1 MAQKIESDHHAY
13 DRNEYDTAVAAFGS
27 ARDVCQ
33 QWGDKHGE
41 ASALMD
47 LGVTHQRFGNW
58 ADAKLA
64 YEDALELFEDIED
77 ETGKATAM
85 NNLAALYKR
94 LGAGEQSIPQLEK
107 AVEMFDIL
115 AKDEYQAD
123 TLRILS
129 QVQLQQGEWLDAI
142 ISYHRALSRMA
153 NLTTSQG
160 ILQTSSSI
168 VLRVLGVQL

>member
-1 MAQKIESDHHAY
+1 MARKTEQDRHAY
-13 DRNEYDTAVAAFGS
+13 DRNEYDTAVAAFSS

-64 YEDALELFEDIED
+64 YEDALSLFEDIQD

-94 LGAGEQSIPQLEK
+94 LGAGEQSISQLKK

-115 AKDEYQAD
+115 GKDEYQAD
-123 TLRILS
+123 TLHVLS
-129 QVQLQQGEWLDAI
+129 HVQWQQGEWLDAI
-142 ISYHRALSRMA
+142 ISYHRGLSLLP
-153 NLTTSQG
+153 NPTTSQG
-160 ILQTSSSI
+160 LLLTTSS
-168 VLRVLGVQL
+168 VALRVLGVQL

>member
-1 MAQKIESDHHAY
+1 MAKKVEQNHQAY
-13 DRNEYDTAVAAFGS
+13 NRNEYDTAVAAFGS

-33 QWGDKHGE
+33 QWGDQHGE

-64 YEDALELFEDIED
+64 YEDALELFEEINDD
-77 ETGKATAM
+77 RGKATAM

-115 AKDEYQAD
+115 GKDEYQAD

-142 ISYHRALSRMA
+142 ISHHRALSRMV
-153 NLTTSQG
+153 NLTTSQSL
-160 ILQTSSSI
+160 LQTINSI
-168 VLRVLGVQL
+168 VLRVLGVRL